1 MMAKTKIKPEELSF
15 RPATVKDVKVAS
27 SLIYATFP
35 KVATFTIGL
44 GSEER
49 AKAILEK
56 VFVVPGHRL
65 SYEETVLA
73 VVQGRVVGGVVGY
86 SAKRLPKLDRRTDR
100 LILKQYRFRGK
111 LAMVIRTWPL
121 IFMKDAKRWD
131 YVIGNLAVRPQ
142 YRGRGIGEQLLIH
155 AEKLAGEAGSR
166 RLALRVAIENKTA
179 RKLYEDFGFK
189 TTAMYLES
197 NKRVKLAGAGYRWM
211 VKEISA

>member
-1 MMAKTKIKPEELSF
+1 MAKTKIKPEELTF
-15 RPATVKDVKVAS
+15 RPATVEDAKVAS

-35 KVATFTIGL
+35 KVADFTIGL

-56 VFVVPGHRL
+56 IFTIPGHRL
-65 SYEETVLA
+65 SYEETILA
-73 VVQGRVVGGVVGY
+73 VVQGRVVGGMVAY
-86 SAKRLPKLDRRTDR
+86 SAKRLPKLDRVTDR
-100 LILKQYRFRGK
+100 LILRQYRFRGK
-111 LAMVIRTWPL
+111 LAMIIRTWPL
-121 IFMKDAKRWD
+121 VFMKDTKRRD

-142 YRGRGIGEQLLIH
+142 YRGRGIGEQILIH
-155 AEKLAGEAGSR
+155 AEELAKEAGLQ

-189 TTAMYLES
+189 TTAMYLET
-197 NKRVKLAGAGYRWM
+197 NRRVKLVGAGYRWM

>member
-15 RPATVKDVKVAS
+15 RPATTKDAKVAS

-56 VFVVPGHRL
+56 IFVVPGHRL
-65 SYEETVLA
+65 SYEEMVLA
-73 VVQGRVVGGVVGY
+73 VVQGRVVGGLVAY

-100 LILKQYRFRGK
+100 LILRQYRFRGK
-111 LAMVIRTWPL
+111 LAMIIRAWPM
-121 IFMKDAKRWD
+121 IFMKDAKRRD
-131 YVIGNLAVRPQ
+131 YIIGNLAVRPQ
-142 YRGRGIGEQLLIH
+142 YRGRGIGKQLLIH
-155 AEKLAGEAGSR
+155 AEKLAKEAGLR

-179 RKLYEDFGFK
+179 KKVYEDFGFK

-197 NKRVKLAGAGYRWM
+197 NRRVKWAGAGYRWM